1 MIYETK
7 DGFYKKT
14 YKYHIVIG
22 ILVSVIV
29 LLGVVLMGTS
39 ISATRQHRIELERST
54 QLEQTVRS
62 QEQRIRESSE
72 QLRVQSECIRRTSS
86 ELGDIIQSSNGRIEA
101 SITSVQELRKTMQAL
116 EVDYNDMRNRISDLY
131 DNISNFDNTE
141 EKIKWESQEQVYQ

>member
-7 DGFYKKT
+7 NGFYQKT
-14 YKYHIVIG
+14 YKYHITIG
-22 ILVSVIV
+22 ILVSIIV
-29 LLGVVLMGTS
+29 LLGVILVGTS
-39 ISATRQHRIELERST
+39 ISATRQHRIELERSA
-54 QLEQTVRS
+54 QLEQTVRN

-116 EVDYNDMRNRISDLY
+116 EVNYNDMRNRLSNLHDDL
-131 DNISNFDNTE
+131 SNFDNTE
-141 EKIKWESQEQVYQ
+141 EIE